1 MRLDHVKGYFDV
13 REFNAK
19 KTRQERTIK
28 SNDTTIT
35 FDVLFDGEE
44 LPEQVAKHAK
54 SYEKDG
60 KTRFIVKIKVSK
72 TCKWFEQINGHVT
85 AVARPDN
92 VELDG
97 KRFDCCV
104 DFRELNGDPSKQEA
118 CGYWANGI
126 LFKEDESDMFADLNT
141 APAPEQEVEET
152 TEDKEEDNDLPW

>member
-35 FDVLFDGEE
+35 FDVLFDGED
-44 LPEQVAKHAK
+44 LPEQVAKYAK

-60 KTRFIVKIKVSK
+60 RTRFIVKIKVSNK
-72 TCKWFEQINGHVT
+72 CKWFEQINGHVT

-92 VELDG
+92 VDLDG

-104 DFRELNGDPSKQEA
+104 DFRELNGDPNEREA

-141 APAPEQEVEET
+141 EPTPEQEVAET
-152 TEDKEEDNDLPW
+152 IEDNEEDNDLPL

>member
-28 SNDTTIT
+28 SNDATIT
-35 FDVLFDGEE
+35 FDVLFDGED

-72 TCKWFEQINGHVT
+72 TCKWFEQISGHVT

-92 VELDG
+92 VDLDG

-104 DFRELNGDPSKQEA
+104 DFRELNGDPNKQEA

-141 APAPEQEVEET
+141 EPAPEQEVAET
-152 TEDKEEDNDLPW
+152 VEDKEEDNDLPW

>member
-13 REFNAK
+13 REYNAK
-19 KTRQERTIK
+19 KQRQERTIK
-28 SNDTTIT
+28 GNDATIT
-35 FDVLFDGEE
+35 FDVLFNGEQ

-92 VELDG
+92 TDLDG
-97 KRFDCCV
+97 KRFECCV
-104 DFRELNGDPSKQEA
+104 DFRELNGDPNKQEA

-141 APAPEQEVEET
+141 EPTPEQEVAET
-152 TEDKEEDNDLPW
+152 AEDNDGDGDLPW